1 MSVNLVDTRLLV
13 DSLLALI
20 VLKDMV
26 HIWEQLLLVHVAYVR
41 LKTIFRD
48 QGI

>member
-26 HIWEQLLLVHVAYVR
+26 RSWEQLLLVHVAYVR